1 MAPLIR
7 PSRPLL
13 TSLVSGIASAGAAL
27 PIVTNS
33 SSRRK
38 NDGTMMATKLPS
50 AEDTLPVTVRSQAE
64 HAALISSLQEEFG
77 DDITAPQDSSNWP
90 TTLMRRWFQDGGH
103 LTMDA
108 LSCEPP
114 SQITR
119 RLIDQVGATLP
130 AVELDLLRHGNPAED
145 GLLGALRHDGPNA
158 PMVAQLCERLLENDC
173 VACQLG
179 APMSFYGKLR
189 AEGTRA
195 WPAMRPGELRSSDDG
210 TIVAGRAP
218 SGEPRGDRHVLLR
231 ELLAAEA
238 ESASS
243 TTPWPSLR
251 AADEALGVVAAAI
264 SSQLRRVNA
273 ADGLGALGKRSD
285 SFVAIF
291 PGADG
296 LGYGAHFDGD
306 EACRLTM
313 LLYTSEDWRP
323 EHGGSLRLLDESK
336 RVWHE
341 VAPRADRLV
350 IFRSEKVLH
359 KVMPCFKSV
368 PRLALT
374 VFLSEG
380 TTAEEAEK
388 AAVLSALAFSA

>member
-1 MAPLIR
+1 
-7 PSRPLL
+7 
-13 TSLVSGIASAGAAL
+13 
-27 PIVTNS
+27 
-33 SSRRK
+33 
-38 NDGTMMATKLPS
+38 MATKLPS
-50 AEDTLPVTVRSQAE
+50 AEDTLPVAARSQAE

-77 DDITAPQDSSNWP
+77 DDITAPQDSSDWP

-119 RLIDQVGATLP
+119 SLIDQVGATLP
-130 AVELDLLRHGNPAED
+130 AVELDLLRHGNAAED
-145 GLLGALRHDGPNA
+145 GLLGALRQDGPNA

-243 TTPWPSLR
+243 TTSWPSLRAADPGASSTTSWPSLR

-264 SSQLRRVNA
+264 SSRLRRVNA

-380 TTAEEAEK
+380 TTADEAEK